1 MIDKV
6 IERQNNNKIFIIAL
20 PIKIIKTYNNAKLAY
35 RIQSF
40 KNMQVSI
47 LANSREQELVTF
59 PCLQEPIIPR
69 MSKEEETVHRLILQY
84 CFQFSEG
91 LHGILDEV
99 WTLKLIVMDLNPSPD
114 TYELCDLD
122 KIT

>member
-1 MIDKV
+1 MYDFKV
-6 IERQNNNKIFIIAL
+6 VGKELTLIEYLLYLHEF
-20 PIKIIKTYNNAKLAY
+20 
-35 RIQSF
+35 F
-40 KNMQVSI
+40 
-47 LANSREQELVTF
+47 
-59 PCLQEPIIPR
+59 
-69 MSKEEETVHRLILQY
+69 HRLILQY
-84 CFQFSEG
+84 CFWFSEG